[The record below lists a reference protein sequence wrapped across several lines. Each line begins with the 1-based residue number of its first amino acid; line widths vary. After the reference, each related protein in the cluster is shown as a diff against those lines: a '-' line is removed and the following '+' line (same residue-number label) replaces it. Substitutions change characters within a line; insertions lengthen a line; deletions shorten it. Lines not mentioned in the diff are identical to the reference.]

1 VVRGIVQD
9 LGGTI
14 DLVSEP
20 GRGTRFQIVLPC
32 AEFVSSAKALEP
44 AADPDRGPIS
54 GIGRSSRQSHAA
66 VVLVV
71 EDENAL
77 RKPLSKMLSRHGF
90 SVIEAG
96 DGLAALDV
104 IRKQSCAIDFL
115 CLDTTLPGASA
126 REVLEEAQRLRL
138 EMKVIVTSAYTEEMA
153 GVLLQ
158 SGIEHF
164 LRKPYGFHDLVQL
177 IDALADVR
185 RTRAANIPQ

>member
-1 VVRGIVQD
+1 
-9 LGGTI
+9 
-14 DLVSEP
+14 
-20 GRGTRFQIVLPC
+20 
-32 AEFVSSAKALEP
+32 
-44 AADPDRGPIS
+44 
-54 GIGRSSRQSHAA
+54 
-66 VVLVV
+66 V

-77 RKPLSKMLSRHGF
+77 RKPLSKMLSQQGF

-104 IRKQSCAIDFL
+104 IRKQSRAIDFL

-138 EMKVIVTSAYTEEMA
+138 EMKVIVTSAYAEEMA

-158 SGIEHF
+158 GRIERF
-164 LRKPYGFHDLVQL
+164 LRKPYGFDDLVQL

-185 RTRAANIPQ
+185 GTQAANIPR